1 MIKLEIKGLRPEKEN
16 DNYIIDAVVSS
27 DDIKTTIQLE
37 NMMRNFPDDS
47 EFLRFFGGSLIFTDV
62 TFVSICIAVNYLS
75 LLYNTDSYIVVDVL
89 DIDESIKEELIHIAE
104 FYYEIKGGNNYA

>member
-1 MIKLEIKGLRPEKEN
+1 MIKLEIKGIEPEKEN
-16 DNYIIDAVVSS
+16 DNYIVDAVVSS

-47 EFLRFFGGSLIFTDV
+47 KFLRCFGGSLVFTDV

-75 LLYNTDSYIVVDVL
+75 LLYDTDSYIVVDVL
-89 DIDESIKEELIHIAE
+89 DIDESIKEELLHSAE
-104 FYYEIKGGNNYA
+104 FYYEMKRG